1 VNATNNNANAL
12 SATYYDATRVYQQI
26 ASYTKDTSWNRCAVA
41 AERQYRDMY
50 VIPNAG
56 KIPGYW
62 IFTAGLTHDFLSTG
76 DTTSRD
82 AVNLL
87 SSNAAYAPD
96 ATPIEWLQGW
106 EYSRETALNIMSYL
120 DSETLGSPRRARLA
134 SLVNTSLGHIDQW
147 FVSKRARYVKS
158 FMVGLT
164 CLALI
169 DYHSVTRDPR
179 VVPAVRTALDG
190 LWELNWSETGRAFKY
205 TDVQNPGDDPA
216 VPAPDLNQ
224 IIAPA
229 YEWLY
234 RQTNEERFR
243 TRGDKIF
250 AGGVDLGFVAGEKQ
264 FNQLYRWSFDFVR
277 LRSLP

>member
-1 VNATNNNANAL
+1 
-12 SATYYDATRVYQQI
+12 
-26 ASYTKDTSWNRCAVA
+26 
-41 AERQYRDMY
+41 
-50 VIPNAG
+50 
-56 KIPGYW
+56 
-62 IFTAGLTHDFLSTG
+62 
-76 DTTSRD
+76 
-82 AVNLL
+82 
-87 SSNAAYAPD
+87 
-96 ATPIEWLQGW
+96 
-106 EYSRETALNIMSYL
+106 
-120 DSETLGSPRRARLA
+120 
-134 SLVNTSLGHIDQW
+134 
-147 FVSKRARYVKS
+147 
-158 FMVGLT
+158 MVGLT